1 MNSPKKCLVCGSVFI
16 PRTYRHKCCCRK
28 CFIEHFKKS
37 QKQTK
42 FPSYVCPACCKPVQL
57 DFFPKMNHY
66 KWTHFK
72 CPLCGFCSD
81 REEEEKKEE
90 AELIAIALIK
100 MTINED

>member
-1 MNSPKKCLVCGSVFI
+1 
-16 PRTYRHKCCCRK
+16 
-28 CFIEHFKKS
+28 
-37 QKQTK
+37 
-42 FPSYVCPACCKPVQL
+42 
-57 DFFPKMNHY
+57 MNHY